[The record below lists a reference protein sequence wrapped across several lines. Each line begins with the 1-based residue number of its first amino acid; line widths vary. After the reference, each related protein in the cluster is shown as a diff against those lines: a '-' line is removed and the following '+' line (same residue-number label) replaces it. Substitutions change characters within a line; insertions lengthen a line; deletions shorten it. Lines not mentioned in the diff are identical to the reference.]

1 MRSPAAHTLRSALGA
16 AALSLTACSTPDT
29 PPLAPGGTAGA
40 EAAIELRLSTSP
52 ATPRA
57 GEPVKLTIELRARGA
72 RLSRLDTVHE
82 KRLHLLIVSSD
93 LARFA
98 HEHPEPLPDGRFF
111 LEHAFPEG
119 GRYRLF
125 ADFRPAGRAGVVL
138 STELAVSGPTPP
150 RRPLLASDL
159 AAPREVDGYE
169 VRLASP
175 APTAGAEQ
183 RLTFAVSRGGEP
195 VRLEPYLGALGHLVV
210 IGSDARTF
218 LHAHPVTPPEQAR
231 TAAGVASFAT
241 TFPAPGLY
249 KAWVQLKLGGKV
261 LTADLVLD
269 LPARAKASASP
280 ARSQGHQH

>member
-1 MRSPAAHTLRSALGA
+1 MRSPAAHLRSALGA
-16 AALSLTACSTPDT
+16 AALSLAACSTQT
-29 PPLAPGGTAGA
+29 KEPLDPGGTTGA
-40 EAAIELRLSTSP
+40 TIELKLTTSP
-52 ATPRA
+52 AKPRA
-57 GEPVKLTIELRARGA
+57 GEPVQLTIELSSRGA
-72 RLSRLDTVHE
+72 RLSRLDTEHE
-82 KRLHLLIVSSD
+82 KRLHLLIVTSD

-98 HEHPEPLPDGRFF
+98 HEHPEPLPDGSF
-111 LEHAFPEG
+111 LLAHTFPEA

-159 AAPREVDGYE
+159 GAPREVDGYE

-175 APTAGAEQ
+175 VPTAGAEQ
-183 RLTFAVSRGGEP
+183 RLTFAVTRGGEP
-195 VRLEPYLGALGHLVV
+195 VLLEPYLGALGHLVV

-231 TAAGVASFAT
+231 TAAGVAAFAT

-249 KAWVQLKLGGKV
+249 KAWVQVKLGGKV
-261 LTADLVLD
+261 ITADLVLD
-269 LPARAKASASP
+269 LSASAPASAAS
-280 ARSQGHQH
+280 ARSPGHQH